1 MNLGGADQM
10 SMTTALPDLW
20 QHLQRQLF
28 PLLLEEVGELGD
40 KDRQF
45 VQVVS
50 LLPLGPFMP
59 RYDWCGIGCPPHER
73 SWLLHAFIAKEVY
86 QFSTREA
93 LVDALKARPTL
104 RRLCGWESVSE
115 LPSLSTFCRA
125 FAAFAADELPQKIH
139 EALVKLHCGPKLVG
153 HTSHDA
159 TAIAVP
165 ERARVP
171 SPQAEEVAVQ
181 PAARRKRGRPKKGQ
195 EPPPPPPKRLQ
206 LQPQRTL
213 AQNLADLPQGC
224 DSGAKKGSK
233 GHMEYWRGY
242 KLHLSVI
249 DGDIPISAI
258 LTSASTHDSQAAIPL
273 MQMSAQRVRALYD
286 LMDSAYD
293 ARAIHIYSRSLGHV
307 PIIEPVQRGDWTPLD
322 PAQRQRF
329 GQRSANERVNGRL
342 KDFFGGRTVRVR
354 GAAKVMCHLMFGVL
368 AITALSLWQ
377 RLC

>member
-1 MNLGGADQM
+1 MAI
-10 SMTTALPDLW
+10 ALQDLW

-28 PLLLEEVGELGD
+28 PMLVEEVGDLGE

-50 LLPLGPFMP
+50 LLPLGPFLP
-59 RYDWCGIGCPPHER
+59 RYDWCGVGCPPHER
-73 SWLLHAFIAKEVY
+73 VWLLHAFIAKEVY
-86 QFSTREA
+86 QFATREA

-104 RRLCGWESVSE
+104 RRLCGWESASA

-125 FAAFAADELPQKIH
+125 FAQFAADELPQKIH

-159 TAIAVP
+159 TAIVVP
-165 ERARVP
+165 ERPLLP
-171 SPQAEEVAVQ
+171 SPAAQCAVAAPVVQ
-181 PAARRKRGRPKKGQ
+181 RKRGRPKKGQ
-195 EPPPPPPKRLQ
+195 EAPPPPPTRLQ
-206 LQPQRTL
+206 LQPQRSL
-213 AQNLADLPQGC
+213 AQNLADLPRACGI
-224 DSGAKKGSK
+224 GAKKGSK

-258 LTSASTHDSQAAIPL
+258 LTSASTHDSQVAIPL
-273 MQMSAQRVRALYD
+273 LQMSAQRVTGLYD

-293 ARAIHIYSRSLGHV
+293 AEAIHAYCHSLGHV
-307 PIIEPVQRGDWTPLD
+307 PIIEPVQRGDWIPLD

-329 GQRSANERVNGRL
+329 GQRSASERVNGRL
-342 KDFFGGRTVRVR
+342 KDFFGGRAVRVR
-354 GAAKVMCHLMFGVL
+354 GPAKVMCHLMFGLL

>member
-1 MNLGGADQM
+1 MAI
-10 SMTTALPDLW
+10 ALQEIW

-28 PLLLEEVGELGD
+28 PMLLEELGELGD
-40 KDRQF
+40 KDQQF

-50 LLPLGPFMP
+50 LLPLRKFMA

-73 SWLLHAFIAKEVY
+73 TWLLHAFVAKEIY
-86 QFSTREA
+86 QFPNREA

-104 RRLCGWESVSE
+104 RRLCGWESAGQI
-115 LPSLSTFCRA
+115 PSLSTFCRA
-125 FAAFAADELPQKIH
+125 FAQFASDELPQKIH

-159 TAIAVP
+159 TA
-165 ERARVP
+165 
-171 SPQAEEVAVQ
+171 VAVLERPPRPQ
-181 PAARRKRGRPKKGQ
+181 PTAQNAPVTPVARRKVGRPKKGQ
-195 EPPPPPPKRLQ
+195 EPPPPPPTRLQ
-206 LQPQRTL
+206 LQPQRSL
-213 AQNLADLPQGC
+213 AENLADLPRAC
-224 DSGAKKGSK
+224 DAGAKKGSK

-258 LTSASTHDSQAAIPL
+258 LTSASTHDSQVAIPL
-273 MQMSAQRVRALYD
+273 MQMSAQRVSGLYD
-286 LMDSAYD
+286 LMDAAYD
-293 ARAIHIYSRSLGHV
+293 AQAIHSFCRSLGHV
-307 PIIEPVQRGDWTPLD
+307 PIIEPVQRGDWVPLD

-329 GQRSANERVNGRL
+329 GERSSIERVNGRL

-354 GAAKVMCHLMFGVL
+354 GAAKVACHLMFGIL